1 MGLLFQAA
9 TKPTACLE
17 RKYMRPEYHEAV
29 CYIQEYRREEL
40 RSQELKRESQESATD
55 PQAAAA
61 AATLVE
67 SRVRVEYLSPP
78 ATDGEDDDFE
88 CSGDRKGG
96 AYKMMTIS
104 SMQAGE
110 YAKLVEES
118 YTDDDDDDDD
128 EDYEMGYDDTPVAE
142 PKLAGMVGV
151 VHTVS
156 AM

>member
-1 MGLLFQAA
+1 
-9 TKPTACLE
+9 
-17 RKYMRPEYHEAV
+17 MRPEYYEAV

-40 RSQELKRESQESATD
+40 RSQELKRESLESATE
-55 PQAAAA
+55 PQAEAEAAPTPAAPAA
-61 AATLVE
+61 AATTQVDP
-67 SRVRVEYLSPP
+67 RVRVEYLSPP
-78 ATDGEDDDFE
+78 ATDGEDDEYE
-88 CSGDRKGG
+88 CFGDRKGG
-96 AYKMMTIS
+96 AYNMMTIS

-118 YTDDDDDDDD
+118 YTDDDDDD

-142 PKLAGMVGV
+142 RKFGGMAGV